1 MNLSISLLISKNPPY
16 FSLNLLVSSDQINNL
31 IKQGYS
37 RGLVRALSENA
48 YNYDFRFWI
57 IDNSGSMQIGDGHR
71 IVPTGKGDNSLKTVA
86 STRWEE
92 LKETVQYHAKIA
104 ALMDSPIIFK
114 VCLSGASDP
123 LYKSS
128 L

>member
-1 MNLSISLLISKNPPY
+1 M
-16 FSLNLLVSSDQINNL
+16 SSDQINNL

-71 IVPTGKGDNSLKTVA
+71 IVPTGKSDNSLKTVA

-114 VCLSGASDP
+114 VCLSAASDP

>member
-31 IKQGYS
+31 IRQGYS